1 MNRLYGWTTRRD
13 EERPAGSDELPHQMQ
28 LIGLTGTAG
37 CWSDG
42 SSAVARNDAAQTAVE
57 YLYDTHGSASRPDR
71 FDDRVGYIGGMS
83 QPVGSS
89 GSDQVG
95 SGTKSQ

>member
-1 MNRLYGWTTRRD
+1 M
-13 EERPAGSDELPHQMQ
+13 
-28 LIGLTGTAG
+28 
-37 CWSDG
+37 
-42 SSAVARNDAAQTAVE
+42 ARNDAAQTAVE